1 VTATPSAELIG
12 GKEGEKNGNAGSAVC
27 VWACIVRNGRATAL
41 PVALPQHCRTLK
53 IRFRRAEVDMK
64 KVFLVW
70 GCIYFFLAGAVALD
84 LLETG
89 KLLSVLLF
97 TMASIYNFMFLN
109 DYLRKGD

>member
-1 VTATPSAELIG
+1 
-12 GKEGEKNGNAGSAVC
+12 
-27 VWACIVRNGRATAL
+27 
-41 PVALPQHCRTLK
+41 
-53 IRFRRAEVDMK
+53 MK